1 MDPRYFRPTEVE
13 LLIGDPA
20 KAREKLGWEATT
32 TLAEMV
38 AEMVISDLDIVQ
50 REANRKDRHG

>member
-1 MDPRYFRPTEVE
+1 M
-13 LLIGDPA
+13 IGDPA

-38 AEMVISDLDIVQ
+38 SEMVISDLDIVQ